1 MDIKEELIM
10 KRIISIFLVALFV
23 FGSFSIN
30 SFAQEATKTDLW
42 FENEKTWEFS
52 SDITVYAGDFEIYSY
67 EAYVKNSKM
76 HFKNLPF
83 GNNAKIDLIF
93 DGDNLFFYFS
103 KFPFFYFKI
112 DNELLDLEE
121 PELQEQMTLIWSGK
135 QTIKSTE
142 YYVEEFSDN
151 DTETYKFCF
160 SDDKLELIIS
170 KNEFS
175 ETYSYISYEQIDD
188 RVFELPFFSI
198 NLTPLYK
205 LIEKLFFDL

>member
-1 MDIKEELIM
+1 M

-42 FENEKTWEFS
+42 FENEKALEFS
-52 SDITVYAGDFEIYSY
+52 SDITVYAGNFEIYSY

-76 HFKNLPF
+76 HFKNLPL

-142 YYVEEFSDN
+142 YYVEEFSCN
-151 DTETYKFCF
+151 DTETCKFCF
-160 SDDKLELIIS
+160 SDDKLELIIF